1 LKKNTAVEPNTC
13 DLNLIRVS
21 RPIDFPAL
29 VFLLLLALIL
39 LLSGSAILSRAS
51 RPTSSSDRALDGAV
65 ADKASLVHEKSS
77 LVQPQIVTLFSDPAE
92 IRVSANYQQVISPID
107 SGLDKP
113 IKKLSDLPSSPKNHI
128 QPRGYRLKVNLVTRF
143 HTRAAH
149 LGENRFSQKF
159 GVFWKEIG
167 INGRRIKKRLTRL
180 LRPVPSGGKNVAQQ

>member
-1 LKKNTAVEPNTC
+1 MKKNTAVEPETC

-39 LLSGSAILSRAS
+39 LLNGSAILSRAS
-51 RPTSSSDRALDGAV
+51 RPTSSSDRALDGA
-65 ADKASLVHEKSS
+65 AAEKGSLVH
-77 LVQPQIVTLFSDPAE
+77 PQVVRLFSDPAE
-92 IRVSANYQQVISPID
+92 IKVSVNYQQAISPID

-113 IKKLSDLPSSPKNHI
+113 IKKLSDLPSSPKNHL
-128 QPRGYRLKVNLVTRF
+128 QPRGYRLKVNLMARF
-143 HTRAAH
+143 HSRAVH
-149 LGENRFSQKF
+149 LGESRFSQKF

-167 INGRRIKKRLTRL
+167 VNGRRLKKRLTRL

>member
-1 LKKNTAVEPNTC
+1 
-13 DLNLIRVS
+13 VS

-51 RPTSSSDRALDGAV
+51 RPTSSSDGA
-65 ADKASLVHEKSS
+65 AAEKASLVHEKAS

>member
-1 LKKNTAVEPNTC
+1 LKKNTAVEPETC

-39 LLSGSAILSRAS
+39 LLNGSAILSRAS
-51 RPTSSSDRALDGAV
+51 RPTSSSDRALDGA
-65 ADKASLVHEKSS
+65 AAEKGSLVHEKAR
-77 LVQPQIVTLFSDPAE
+77 LVHPQVVRLFSDPAE
-92 IRVSANYQQVISPID
+92 IKVSVNYQQAISPID

-113 IKKLSDLPSSPKNHI
+113 IKKLSDLPSSPKNHL
-128 QPRGYRLKVNLVTRF
+128 QPRGYRLKVNLMARF
-143 HTRAAH
+143 HTRAVH
-149 LGENRFSQKF
+149 LGESRFSQKF

-167 INGRRIKKRLTRL
+167 VNGRRLKKRLTRL